1 MAVKDHYE
9 TMKAFKETTKREQE
23 IRSEQ
28 ERVRGM
34 CPDMKLISGIKNDED
49 FLKLFKQKIIEMEQK
64 IQGIELSKARLKALE
79 KGIPPV
85 V

>member
-1 MAVKDHYE
+1 MERLEEKRHLYQEMTSKYMAVKDHYE

-34 CPDMKLISGIKNDED
+34 CPEMKLITGIKNDED
-49 FLKLFKQKIIEMEQK
+49 FLKLFKQKII
-64 IQGIELSKARLKALE
+64 
-79 KGIPPV
+79 
-85 V
+85 